1 MSYEKETASSSPKPV
16 AKHRKERTKVKT
28 NYDVHAEGMNTAT
41 ATPILVNLKTLAKQ
55 LDAHRSSIRRWLS
68 EAGIQPVAV
77 GNGPKGAIR
86 YRWPDVEA
94 WLKDLKVVV

>member
-1 MSYEKETASSSPKPV
+1 MNKNQKRKPK
-16 AKHRKERTKVKT
+16 RI
-28 NYDVHAEGMNTAT
+28 NYDVHVEGMQVK
-41 ATPILVNLKTLAKQ
+41 PILVNLKTLATQ

-77 GNGPKGAIR
+77 GSGPKGAIR